1 MNVQRLKTMDRVEY
15 ERIIKRS
22 FGTNDVILPA
32 VQKTMDIVREK
43 GDEII
48 LDKYQKRFG
57 KENYRSIA
65 VTESEIRA
73 AYSQVDEKTTQ
84 ALKQMIKNI
93 TKVQKAQLPKKK
105 EKVVNSETGIMVW
118 REWRAIE
125 KVGLYIPGGKA
136 TYPSS
141 VLMTAIPALIA
152 GCNEIVVCSP
162 PQQDGT
168 MPPSTLVACDMLGIK
183 NIYKVGGVEAIAAM
197 TYGTKTVPAVY
208 KIFGAGNSYVT
219 AAKTIAQKS
228 ISIDMPAGPSE
239 IFIIADE
246 SANPSFIAA
255 DLLADGEHG
264 EDSACVL
271 VTTSEDIA
279 NNTIREIEK
288 QLTTLDTKER
298 AEKSLSRYGL
308 ICLVDTL
315 DKAVKFANDYAPE
328 HLEIMTKNA
337 DRLVG
342 SIINAGSVFVGDW
355 TSKSSG
361 DYATGANHVLPT
373 GGMAKMYPPL
383 GVDGFG
389 KWMQV
394 QKCTEN
400 GLLKIKKT
408 IETIATIEGL
418 PAHRES
424 VSIRFRNLKK
434 NKYEYKK

>member
-1 MNVQRLKTMDRVEY
+1 MNVQRLKTMDRAEY
-15 ERIIKRS
+15 GRIMKRS

-43 GDEII
+43 GDEMI
-48 LDKYQKRFG
+48 LDKYRKRFG
-57 KENYRSIA
+57 KENYQSIA

-105 EKVVNSETGIMVW
+105 EKAVNSETGILVW

-162 PQQDGT
+162 PRQDGT
-168 MPPSTLVACDMLGIK
+168 MPASTLVACDMLGIK

-239 IFIIADE
+239 IFIIADKT
-246 SANPSFIAA
+246 ANPAFIAA

-315 DKAVKFANDYAPE
+315 DEAVKFANDYAPE

-424 VSIRFRNLKK
+424 VSIRFRNLQKK
-434 NKYEYKK
+434 